1 VSAPSSFSKTRY
13 GGALTRKETH
23 VSEDQNDQIERKEER
38 PEEVEAHKFHEP
50 DMNEEADVEGHVLE
64 QAEQV
69 EHNE

>member
-1 VSAPSSFSKTRY
+1 
-13 GGALTRKETH
+13 